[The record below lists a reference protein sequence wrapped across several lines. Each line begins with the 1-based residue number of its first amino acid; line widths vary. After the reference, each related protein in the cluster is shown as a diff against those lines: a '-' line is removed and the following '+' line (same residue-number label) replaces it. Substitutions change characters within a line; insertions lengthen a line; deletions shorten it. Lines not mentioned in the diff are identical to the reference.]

1 MKTRQF
7 IVNLFIVVIATAAFA
22 HGGHKHV
29 IGTVESTSA
38 TTIVVKT
45 SGGSAS
51 VPLSTETKYFRGS
64 DTTHPATASE
74 VENGMRVVVHLG
86 ADGKAAEVH
95 IPETNSAEE
104 VGVLEGKIVSRDAS
118 KNTLTVEHGA
128 VKGIMGPM
136 TMAYAVVG
144 QKVSSLPKNET

>member
-7 IVNLFIVVIATAAFA
+7 LVNLVLATFATIAFA

-29 IGTVESTSA
+29 IGTVESMSA

-45 SGGSAS
+45 AAGSTS

-64 DTTHPATASE
+64 DTKHPAKASE
-74 VENGMRVVVHLG
+74 VENKMRVVVHLG

-95 IPETNSAEE
+95 MQEM
-104 VGVLEGKIVSRDAS
+104 KR
-118 KNTLTVEHGA
+118 
-128 VKGIMGPM
+128 
-136 TMAYAVVG
+136 
-144 QKVSSLPKNET
+144 